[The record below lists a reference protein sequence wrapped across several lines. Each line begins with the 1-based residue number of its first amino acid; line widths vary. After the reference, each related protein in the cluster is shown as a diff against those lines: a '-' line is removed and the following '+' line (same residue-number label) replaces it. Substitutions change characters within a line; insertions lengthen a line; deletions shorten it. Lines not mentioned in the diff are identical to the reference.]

1 MLPYKIYLQFYYSIN
16 KMIISSKDNALIK
29 KVSSLSDKKYRK
41 LYGQFIVE
49 SVKAVG
55 ECLKAKMDVEIII
68 CTQDL
73 APNYPNAQVVT
84 DAVFSKISTEKS
96 PQGVLAVVN
105 IPKKELSAPKGDC
118 LLLDRLQDPGNLGT
132 IIRTANAAGYDDIYL
147 VNCTDAYSPK
157 AIRASMGGVFNVNLY
172 EGSLEQVLKV
182 LDGVQILSADMDGEN
197 VFSFIPNNRYC
208 LCIGN
213 EGNGLSEELMTRSDN
228 TVKIPMRGSCESLN
242 AAISAAIAM
251 YALKN
256 NQRR

>member
-41 LYGQFIVE
+41 SYGQFIVE

-197 VFSFIPNNRYC
+197 VFSFIPNDRYC

>member
-73 APNYPNAQVVT
+73 ALNYPNAQVVT

-105 IPKKELSAPKGDC
+105 IPKRELSAPKGDC

-172 EGSLEQVLKV
+172 EGSLDQVLKV

-197 VFSFIPNNRYC
+197 VFSFIPNDRYC

>member
-1 MLPYKIYLQFYYSIN
+1 
-16 KMIISSKDNALIK
+16 MIISSKDNALIK
-29 KVSSLSDKKYRK
+29 KVCSLSDKKYRK

-55 ECLKAKMDVEIII
+55 ECIKAGMGVEAIL
-68 CTQDL
+68 CTENL
-73 APNYPNAQVVT
+73 AESFPKAQIVT

-105 IPKKELSAPKGDC
+105 TPKTELCTPEGNS

-132 IIRTANAAGYDDIYL
+132 IIRTANAAGYEDIYL
-147 VNCTDAYSPK
+147 INCTDAYSPK
-157 AIRASMGGVFNVNLY
+157 AIRASMGGVFNVRLH
-172 EGSLEQVLKV
+172 EVSLNEALSVME
-182 LDGVQILSADMDGEN
+182 GVQILSADMDGED
-197 VFSFIPNNRYC
+197 VFSFVPEGKIC
-208 LCIGN
+208 LCVGN
-213 EGNGLSEELMTRSDN
+213 EGNGLSDEVMAISN
-228 TVKIPMRGSCESLN
+228 KTVRIPMRECCESLN